1 MSVSKNRPRVAVL
14 SPFIDKHHGTERI
27 IAEWISRL
35 ASPFEI
41 HLYSQRV
48 NELDLSQITWH
59 RIPELPGPH
68 FLNYLWWFAA
78 NHLWRLWDRHVC
90 GLRYD
95 LVFTPGINCL
105 DADVISVHI
114 IFAEY
119 CRLAAAEL
127 SLRNNPVRSWPRLL
141 HRKLYYKSII
151 ALERRIYSNPKHQ
164 LILIA
169 KKTADDLKRHYGRQD
184 AIPIVYVGLNHEIF
198 NHENRLRLRAQ
209 ARDALQLSKDAFVLL
224 LVGNDLKKKGL
235 DTVLL
240 SLTYLRDLPVVLLV
254 AGRDNTDPY
263 EELAASH
270 RVDTAVKFLPTRPDV
285 VFYYSAAD
293 ANVGPSLEDT
303 FALPTAE
310 AMACGLPVIT
320 SLENGTSEI
329 IADGRDGLL
338 LRSATD
344 ARELAEKIRELYS
357 DRGLCERLGE
367 NGARALAPYTWENNA
382 LKIGAI
388 FDEVCLR
395 KGGVRYGE
403 LTEKL

>member
-1 MSVSKNRPRVAVL
+1 MNVSKNRPRVAVL

-35 ASPFEI
+35 ASSFEI

-48 NELDLSQITWH
+48 TELDLSQITWH
-59 RIPELPGPH
+59 RVPEVPGPH
-68 FLNYLWWFAA
+68 LLNYLWWFAA
-78 NHLWRLWDRHVC
+78 NHLWRLWDRHVR
-90 GLRYD
+90 GVRYD

-114 IFAEY
+114 VFAEY

-127 SLRNNPVRSWPRLL
+127 SLRNNPVKSWPRLL

-169 KKTADDLKRHYGRQD
+169 KKTADDLKRHYDRQD

-209 ARDALQLSKDAFVLL
+209 ARETFQLSKDAFVLL
-224 LVGNDLKKKGL
+224 LIGNDWKKKGL
-235 DTVLL
+235 DTLLL

-254 AGRDNTDPY
+254 AGHDNTGPY
-263 EELAASH
+263 KNLAAWH
-270 RVDTAVKFLPTRPDV
+270 RVEAAVKFLPTRPDV

-344 ARELAEKIRELYS
+344 AGELAEKIRELYS

-367 NGARALAPYTWENNA
+367 NGSKAVASYTWENNV

-388 FDEVCLR
+388 FNEVCLR

-403 LTEKL
+403 VTEKT